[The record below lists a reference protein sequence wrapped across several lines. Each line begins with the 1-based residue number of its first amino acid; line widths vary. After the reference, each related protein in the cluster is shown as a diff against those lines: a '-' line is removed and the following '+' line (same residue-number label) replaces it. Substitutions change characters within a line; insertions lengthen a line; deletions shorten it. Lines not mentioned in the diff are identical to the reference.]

1 MRFTAY
7 RSVDMRVGD
16 DQSDEKYDIS
26 FFESFDDDY
35 DDIIG
40 SVSKN
45 KIVIKEPRGEK
56 HIWKVWSGKF
66 MFKPNGEIDKNKSFI
81 SKLQINRSGKLLLEA
96 DLLPRIGFKLSSKSE
111 SDILRFALK
120 GNDTITG
127 SRFKD
132 NLIGGGGDDIIIG
145 GGGADR
151 LSGGTG
157 ADRFVYNA
165 VSDSKTGIKTRDTI
179 TDFERSEGDKIDLS
193 KIDANPKRR
202 GNQKLMFIGSR
213 QFTGKAGEVRFS
225 GGILEVDTNWDKK
238 SDMQIVLSGVDRFR
252 SSSLIL

>member
-1 MRFTAY
+1 
-7 RSVDMRVGD
+7 MRVGD
-16 DQSDEKYDIS
+16 DQSNKKYDIS

-35 DDIIG
+35 DDIIS

-45 KIVIKEPRGEK
+45 KIAIKEPRGEK

-66 MFKPNGEIDKNKSFI
+66 IFKPNGEINRNKSFI

-96 DLLPRIGFKLSSKSE
+96 DLLPKIGFKLSSKSE

-127 SRFKD
+127 SNQSD
-132 NLIGGGGDDIIIG
+132 VLLGGAGRDVITG

-165 VSDSKTGIKTRDTI
+165 VSDSKTGVKNRDTI
-179 TDFERSEGDKIDLS
+179 TDFNRSEGDKIDLS
-193 KIDANPKRR
+193 KIDADPKRR
-202 GNQKLMFIGSR
+202 GNQKLSFIGSK

-238 SDMQIVLSGVDRFR
+238 SDMQIVLSGVKDFQ